1 MSRRLIL
8 SQPLNTSM
16 KAGDIAYWDGTEIKT
31 IDADNWIT
39 SLGTAIGVVV
49 IPEGLLPD
57 GIARIA
63 SLKGVNSS
71 GTAVT
76 TFTTMQWGPTKTDT
90 VVVNYN
96 VVPTLNSSQEPNGST
111 TSAIWLPSDKFTKTQ
126 SKVDS
131 KAYYYFSSTTGSA
144 TKGPS
149 PYLDDNLNPD
159 YCVTIN
165 GNNALGDFNGLSNTE
180 LLVGLGTKY
189 TAANAAYK
197 YKDDINA
204 MQWYLPAAGELG
216 FLIARLKIILNSLSK
231 FSYISDELSF
241 WSSSEQSNNSV
252 WAGNC
257 AQGRMSAVFKN
268 GNNVVIPFAMLPLSN
283 SSSPD
288 SPSSGLITFTI
299 DDVEYQAEQGMTWA
313 VWCESSYNTDGY
325 VYGEGDAEYVIY
337 TNSYA
342 RYVDLNWGDPA
353 EIKIESTSYS
363 TRTVNWPM

>member
-76 TFTTMQWGPTKTDT
+76 TFTTMQWGSTKTDT

-96 VVPTLNSSQEPNGST
+96 VVPTLNIYQEPNGST
-111 TSAIWLPSDKFTKTQ
+111 TSAIWLPSDKFTATQ
-126 SKVDS
+126 SEVDS
-131 KAYYYFSSTTGSA
+131 KAYYYFSNTYSSS

-159 YCVTIN
+159 YCVTIA

-231 FSYISDELSF
+231 FSYISGEPYF
-241 WSSSEQSNNSV
+241 WSSSEQSDTSV
-252 WAGNC
+252 WAGGC
-257 AQGRMSAVFKN
+257 AQGRMQTLFKN
-268 GNNVVIPFAMLPLSN
+268 GNNVVIPFAMLPLST
-283 SSSPD
+283 SWD
-288 SPSSGLITFTI
+288 LITFTI
-299 DDVEYQAEQGMTWA
+299 DGVEYQAEQGMTWA
-313 VWCESSYNTDGY
+313 VWCESSYNTDGFIY
-325 VYGEGDAEYVIY
+325 AWGDANLVIY
-337 TNSYA
+337 VSGYK
-342 RYVDLNWGDPA
+342 RYVDIGTSADPSTVV
-353 EIKIESTSYS
+353 ITNTSY
-363 TRTVNWPM
+363 TTEAVDWPR